1 MKSSL
6 FSALKSALGTKPKAD
21 VNRSPHPGAINSL
34 PAPQYLPYPPSANVA
49 TYPTP
54 PTPATPIMAAPF
66 SIPAYPSAPAPLVPA
81 VPAVTS
87 LTNGH
92 VGLTA
97 AGMPLATPAAFKA
110 LLGFSD
116 LRWIGLQPTVDEPEV
131 SVEGNGVSASWTHDT
146 DAQGGIELDLFRAA
160 DSDPARVLQ
169 SIVTEG
175 EGTPA
180 LLQLGGAD
188 EAYEAQTDQYAW
200 LAARRGR
207 LVFVL
212 SIPSS
217 ARASEQLGYLGGL
230 VLVRVSAG

>member
-6 FSALKSALGTKPKAD
+6 ISALKSALGTKPKAD
-21 VNRSPHPGAINSL
+21 VNRSPHPGAVNTL
-34 PAPQYLPYPPSANVA
+34 PAPQYLPYPPTANVA
-49 TYPTP
+49 TYPAVP
-54 PTPATPIMAAPF
+54 VPAGPMVAPPF
-66 SIPAYPSAPAPLVPA
+66 SIPGYPSAPAPV

-87 LTNGH
+87 PTNGH
-92 VGLTA
+92 AGLTA
-97 AGMPLATPAAFKA
+97 AGMPLTTPTAFKA
-110 LLGFSD
+110 VLGFSD

-160 DSDPARVLQ
+160 DSDPAKVLQ
-169 SIVTEG
+169 SIVSEG

-188 EAYEAQTDQYAW
+188 EAYEAQTEQYAW
-200 LAARRGR
+200 LAARRGS
-207 LVFVL
+207 LVFAL

-217 ARASEQLGYLGGL
+217 PRASEQLGYLGGL